1 MEKTTICSY
10 WEKKSC
16 RFMNK
21 PENCIFAHGMEDLKK
36 ISCIYGS
43 NCYNVN
49 CNFNHE
55 NNSIKPVMVYDIP
68 IIKLIKDKKVK
79 KNKKKTFSNVE
90 ENSKKEKDIIL
101 CENKNEE
108 KIQIVKIVNKHKNIN
123 ESINV
128 LNTNYNKMLSM
139 VDDFY
144 IKKYDNMLYSKNKYI
159 SKKINDNYKLISYL
173 RKINID
179 KDLIIHKITDEN
191 ERLKK
196 KDYLEN
202 TKKNTIHANM
212 EDLLNKKKK
221 PKDQNKLKSLYNKYI
236 NIHKIFMKYK
246 NYKLINLDEIK
257 EYTKDKNIYKVKQ
270 RSCKVYDFYTRYKK
284 GILKELLPVS
294 TIFKMVF

>member
-1 MEKTTICSY
+1 MDKTKICSY
-10 WEKKSC
+10 WEKKYCKYMDEPSKC
-16 RFMNK
+16 S
-21 PENCIFAHGMEDLKK
+21 FAHGIKDLKK

-43 NCYNVN
+43 NCYNFN

-55 NNSIKPVMVYDIP
+55 NNSTRPSMVYNIP
-68 IIKLIKDKKVK
+68 IIKLIKNKKVK
-79 KNKKKTFSNVE
+79 KNKKKRFSNVE
-90 ENSKKEKDIIL
+90 EIYKKEKDIIP

-108 KIQIVKIVNKHKNIN
+108 KIQIVKIVNKHKGIN

-139 VDDFY
+139 VDEFY

-159 SKKINDNYKLISYL
+159 SKIINNNYKLISYL

-179 KDLIIHKITDEN
+179 KDLIIHKITNEN

-196 KDYLEN
+196 KEYLEN
-202 TKKNTIHANM
+202 TKKNTIPTNM
-212 EDLLNKKKK
+212 EDLLNKKKE
-221 PKDQNKLKSLYNKYI
+221 PEDQNKLKTLYNKYI
-236 NIHKIFMKYK
+236 NIHKIFMKYN

-270 RSCKVYDFYTRYKK
+270 RSYKVYEFYTRYEK

-294 TIFKMVF
+294 TIFKMIF

>member
-16 RFMNK
+16 RFMNNPK
-21 PENCIFAHGMEDLKK
+21 NCIFAHGVEDLKK

-49 CNFNHE
+49 CKFNHE
-55 NNSIKPVMVYDIP
+55 NISTIPSMVYDIP
-68 IIKLIKDKKVK
+68 IIDLKKNKKVK
-79 KNKKKTFSNVE
+79 KNKKKNFSNAE
-90 ENSKKEKDIIL
+90 EISKKEKDNISFNTDIP
-101 CENKNEE
+101 CEN
-108 KIQIVKIVNKHKNIN
+108 KIQIVKIVNKHKGIN
-123 ESINV
+123 ETINV
-128 LNTNYNKMLSM
+128 LNTNYNKMLSI

-159 SKKINDNYKLISYL
+159 SKIINDNYKLISYL
-173 RKINID
+173 RNINKD

-196 KDYLEN
+196 KECLEN
-202 TKKNTIHANM
+202 IKKDKPSKM
-212 EDLLNKKKK
+212 E
-221 PKDQNKLKSLYNKYI
+221 DQNKLKTLYNKYI
-236 NIHKIFMKYK
+236 NIYKIFMKYS

-257 EYTKDKNIYKVKQ
+257 EYTKDRNIYKVKQ
-270 RSCKVYDFYTRYKK
+270 RSYKIYEFYTMYQK